1 MLWCNTE
8 RCDLWWQALIANEF
22 LFLFKEGQ
30 IDEWNMHVRLSKGA
44 RNQSL
49 RQEAQ
54 RRNSFNS
61 LPFGKYYLQFHSY
74 TFHDFVCSEIQSVIV
89 MIRVRPLACLSIKM
103 KGLVAM
109 FYIWFD
115 VIIKG
120 FLILCSYF
128 SVLKMNYNFII
139 SWIRGSQLRVK
150 AARDTE
156 EVIRLY
162 LLVFQCIEW
171 KYNISCQYIQ
181 LKFSILLSVYQVAVH
196 NFTTLTNKDRELK
209 FLHFR

>member
-1 MLWCNTE
+1 MNDLCML
-8 RCDLWWQALIANEF
+8 DYQ
-22 LFLFKEGQ
+22 K
-30 IDEWNMHVRLSKGA
+30 
-44 RNQSL
+44 
-49 RQEAQ
+49 AQ

-61 LPFGKYYLQFHSY
+61 LHFGKYYLQSHSY
-74 TFHDFVCSEIQSVIV
+74 TFHDFVCSEIQTVTV
-89 MIRVRPLACLSIKM
+89 MIMVRPLACLSFMM

-150 AARDTE
+150 EARDTE
-156 EVIRLY
+156 EVIPLY

-171 KYNISCQYIQ
+171 KYNISCQCIQ
-181 LKFSILLSVYQVAVH
+181 LKFSILLSVYQVAVQH
-196 NFTTLTNKDRELK
+196 FTTLANKDQELK
-209 FLHFR
+209 FLHFK